1 MKIILKIC
9 GTVLLLNIIQQWK
22 WVNYNIIDK
31 YREHNVEPKE
41 QVPEDNM

>member
-31 YREHNVEPKE
+31 YRERNVEPKE